1 MRCMSQAPSFAIPAW
16 MGDVDP
22 SRIGF
27 PFEPDRTRYE
37 KRVEIPYK
45 RTAAGP
51 LHLDVYRPTGSVAAP
66 AGAGHAPLVVMI
78 HGGGWH
84 QGGRYQMGLS
94 RWAGWLAGAGL
105 VVASIDY
112 RLAPATSYPDSFRD
126 CLDAI
131 DWCVA
136 NADELGCDA
145 SRVGLWGDS
154 AGGHLALLVAT
165 SQTRADFAGPRL
177 REGGGRLAAVAAWY
191 PPTDLERLHRAA
203 SRQLAGGGIVRDFVG
218 VDPEADPGRW
228 REASPVHQL
237 HAGAPPTLILQG
249 TRDLLVPFSQAEGYA
264 ARAAEL
270 GGRCELHVV
279 EGGVHGFERVAP
291 GAEARAKIER
301 CRDFLLE
308 HLRR

>member
-1 MRCMSQAPSFAIPAW
+1 MTQPLPFELPAW

-45 RTAAGP
+45 ATAGGP
-51 LHLDVYRPTGSVAAP
+51 LHVDVYRPIPLTGADAW
-66 AGAGHAPLVVMI
+66 GAGRAPLVVMI

-105 VVASIDY
+105 AVASIDY
-112 RLAPATSYPDSFRD
+112 RLAPATSYPDSFQD

-136 NADELGCDA
+136 HADELGVDA
-145 SRVGLWGDS
+145 ARVGLWGDS

-165 SQTRADFAGPRL
+165 SQTRSDFAGPRL
-177 REGGGRLAAVAAWY
+177 ATGGQRLAAVAAWY

-203 SRQLAGGGIVRDFVG
+203 SRSQAGGGIVRDFVG
-218 VDPEADPGRW
+218 VDPEADPARW
-228 REASPVHQL
+228 REVSPVHQL

-249 TRDLLVPFSQAEGYA
+249 TRDLLVPHSQATAYA
-264 ARAAEL
+264 ERATERGA
-270 GGRCELHVV
+270 RCELHVV

>member
-1 MRCMSQAPSFAIPAW
+1 

-27 PFEPDRTRYE
+27 PFEPDRSRYE

-45 RTAAGP
+45 RTASGP
-51 LHLDVYRPTGSVAAP
+51 LHLDLYRPAGADA

-94 RWAGWLAGAGL
+94 RWAGWLAAAGL
-105 VVASIDY
+105 AVASIDY
-112 RLAPATSYPDSFRD
+112 RLAPATSYPESFRD

-136 NADELGCDA
+136 RAGELGVDA

-165 SQTRADFAGPRL
+165 SQTRADFGGPRL
-177 REGGGRLAAVAAWY
+177 STGGARLAAVAAWY

-203 SRQLAGGGIVRDFVG
+203 SRAAAGGGIVRDFVG
-218 VDPEADPGRW
+218 ADPEDDPARW
-228 REASPVHQL
+228 REVSPVHQL
-237 HAGAPPTLILQG
+237 HAAAPPALILQG
-249 TRDLLVPFSQAEGYA
+249 TRDLLVPLSQAEGYA

-270 GGRCELHVV
+270 GGRCELQVV

-301 CRDFLLE
+301 CREFLLE